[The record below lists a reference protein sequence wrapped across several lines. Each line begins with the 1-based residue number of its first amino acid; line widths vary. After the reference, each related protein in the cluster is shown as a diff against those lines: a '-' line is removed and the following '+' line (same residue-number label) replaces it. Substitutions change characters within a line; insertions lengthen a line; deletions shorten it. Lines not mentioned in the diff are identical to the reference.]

1 MSITQ
6 HTIHFPQNVAVIS
19 PSVPNGMV
27 LELATST
34 FPFSADPQP
43 STRESHELYS
53 EYHTTLVPV
62 ITLNTSI
69 VSTHTAPEAQTTADN
84 SCLFPSPPQMN
95 QPPLS
100 EDQVSWRPCLFR
112 FKVLTELP
120 KRRTIAIS
128 RVFGAAGTAPTGL
141 GHHCRQLEADL
152 ESPDSIT
159 RSVWQA
165 AWPDSPLS
173 PVTFWEWVS
182 RVVSVVEHLN
192 TTNST
197 KPTFRDVAMLLY
209 PGIDGGSA
217 QVTLVSKVIIVAVC
231 SLTALA
237 RVSAIT
243 PQSAS
248 MNPEILRM
256 EIPNAE
262 DAVQSQ
268 IDYPLTEIFTSI
280 REVAHA
286 ASRRESTTGAPD
298 QIQTDLVDYTFLRR
312 MGIQI
317 KFVTA
322 ITEHLYFDFARKELW
337 VFKSPSICLATLWGT
352 AIADMY
358 VTAPYPVPV
367 WLLIMD
373 PSLYT

>member
-1 MSITQ
+1 MHHPAYHSLSSKRRRHIPECSQ
-6 HTIHFPQNVAVIS
+6 Q
-19 PSVPNGMV
+19 
-27 LELATST
+27 
-34 FPFSADPQP
+34 QP
-43 STRESHELYS
+43 STREPHELYS

-62 ITLNTSI
+62 ITLNASI
-69 VSTHTAPEAQTTADN
+69 VSVHTAPEAQTTADN
-84 SCLFPSPPQMN
+84 SCPFPSPPQMN
-95 QPPLS
+95 QPPLA
-100 EDQVSWRPCLFR
+100 EDRVSWRSCLFNK

-128 RVFGAAGTAPTGL
+128 RVFGAVGTAATGL
-141 GHHCRQLEADL
+141 GHHCEQLDADL

-197 KPTFRDVAMLLY
+197 EPTFRDVAMLLH

-217 QVTLVSKVIIVAVC
+217 QVTLVSKVMIVAVC

-237 RVSAIT
+237 MVSAIT
-243 PQSAS
+243 PQPAS

-256 EIPNAE
+256 EIRNAE

-280 REVAHA
+280 RGVARA

-317 KFVTA
+317 KFVTT

-352 AIADMY
+352 AITDMY

-367 WLLIMD
+367 WLLTMD

>member
-1 MSITQ
+1 
-6 HTIHFPQNVAVIS
+6 
-19 PSVPNGMV
+19 
-27 LELATST
+27 
-34 FPFSADPQP
+34 
-43 STRESHELYS
+43 
-53 EYHTTLVPV
+53 
-62 ITLNTSI
+62 
-69 VSTHTAPEAQTTADN
+69 
-84 SCLFPSPPQMN
+84 MN
-95 QPPLS
+95 QPPLA
-100 EDQVSWRPCLFR
+100 EDRVSWRSCLFNK

-128 RVFGAAGTAPTGL
+128 RVFGAVGTAATGL
-141 GHHCRQLEADL
+141 GHHCEQLDADL

-197 KPTFRDVAMLLY
+197 EPTFRDVAMLLH

-217 QVTLVSKVIIVAVC
+217 QVTLVSKVMIVAVC

-237 RVSAIT
+237 MVSAIT
-243 PQSAS
+243 PQPAS

-256 EIPNAE
+256 EIRNAE

-280 REVAHA
+280 RGVARA

-317 KFVTA
+317 KFVTT

-352 AIADMY
+352 AITDMY

-367 WLLIMD
+367 WLLTMD